1 MNIYITSGL
10 FILGFIILIKGA
22 DWLVEGS
29 SSIAKRM
36 HLSELLI
43 GFTIVA
49 FGTSMPEMVV
59 NLISNMDGYDD
70 VVFGNIIGSNI
81 FNTLAIL
88 GIAGIIYPIS
98 IQRNTIWKEI
108 PFSFAVTLTLFFLL
122 NDHMFFGSEVNEA
135 SRWDGFILILLFG
148 AFLYYL
154 FRYLRKDIWTGD
166 ESIKEMSLVKS
177 IMFIIFGVLL
187 LAAGGQLVVD
197 NAVRIAHYFS
207 VSEKLIGL
215 TVISAGTSLPE
226 LATSVVAAFKKR
238 ADIAVGNVLGSN
250 IFNITLVLGV
260 TALMHPVIYDPVL
273 NVDINVLLGGTLL
286 LFIFMFTLTPKKL
299 DRNEAIL
306 LVLIFIGYM
315 IYLFIR
321 K

>member
-1 MNIYITSGL
+1 MNIYVTSGI

-22 DWLVEGS
+22 DWLVEGA

-36 HLSELLI
+36 RLSELLI
-43 GFTIVA
+43 GFTVVA

-59 NLISNMDGYDD
+59 NLISNMDGYND

-88 GIAGIIYPIS
+88 GISGIIYPIS

-108 PFSFAVTLTLFFLL
+108 PFSFAVTLVLFFLL
-122 NDHMFFGSEVNEA
+122 NDGMFFGNAENVA
-135 SRWDGFILILLFG
+135 SRWDAFILMLLFV

-154 FRYLRKDIWTGD
+154 FRYLRKDIWSGD
-166 ESIKEMSLVKS
+166 ESIKELGVVKS
-177 IMFIIFGVLL
+177 VLYIFFGILL

-197 NAVRIAHYFS
+197 NAVKIAHYFS

-226 LATSVVAAFKKR
+226 FATSVVAAIKKR

-260 TALMHPVIYDPVL
+260 TALIHPVQYDPVL
-273 NVDINVLLGGTLL
+273 NLDINVLLGGTLL

-306 LVLIFIGYM
+306 LVMLFTGYM

>member
-122 NDHMFFGSEVNEA
+122 NDHMFFGNEVNKA

-177 IMFIIFGVLL
+177 IMFIIFGVIL
-187 LAAGGQLVVD
+187 LAAGGQLVVS
-197 NAVRIAHYFS
+197 NAVKIAHYFS

-260 TALMHPVIYDPVL
+260 TALIHPVIYDPVL

-299 DRNEAIL
+299 DRNEAVL

>member
-166 ESIKEMSLVKS
+166 ESIKEMSLLKS
-177 IMFIIFGVLL
+177 ILFIIFGVIL
-187 LAAGGQLVVD
+187 LAAGGQLVVS
-197 NAVRIAHYFS
+197 NAVKIAHYFS

-260 TALMHPVIYDPVL
+260 TALIHPVIYDPVL

-299 DRNEAIL
+299 DRNEAVL

>member
-122 NDHMFFGSEVNEA
+122 NDHMFFGNEVNKA

-177 IMFIIFGVLL
+177 IMFIIFGVIL
-187 LAAGGQLVVD
+187 LASGGQLVVS
-197 NAVRIAHYFS
+197 NAVKIAHYFS

-260 TALMHPVIYDPVL
+260 TALIHPVIYDPVL

-299 DRNEAIL
+299 DRNEAVL

>member
-1 MNIYITSGL
+1 MNIYVTSGL
-10 FILGFIILIKGA
+10 FVLGFVILIKGA
-22 DWLVEGS
+22 DWLVEGA

-43 GFTIVA
+43 GFTVVA

-59 NLISNMDGYDD
+59 NIISNIDGYND

-88 GIAGIIYPIS
+88 GISGIIYPIS

-108 PFSFAVTLTLFFLL
+108 PFSFAITLVLFFLL
-122 NDHMFFGSEVNEA
+122 NDGMFFGSDANVA
-135 SRWDGFILILLFG
+135 SRWDGLILILLFS

-154 FRYLRKDIWTGD
+154 FRYLRKDVWAGD
-166 ESIKEMSLVKS
+166 ESIKQMSLVKS
-177 IMFIIFGVLL
+177 LLYIFSGILL
-187 LAAGGQLVVD
+187 LAAGGQLVVN
-197 NAVRIAHYFS
+197 NAVKIAHFFS

-226 LATSVVAAFKKR
+226 LATSVVAAIKKR

-260 TALMHPVIYDPVL
+260 TALIHPVKYDPVL
-273 NVDINVLLGGTLL
+273 NLDINVLLGGTLL
-286 LFIFMFTLTPKKL
+286 LFVFMFTLTPKKL

-306 LVLIFIGYM
+306 LVLLFIAYM
-315 IYLFIR
+315 VYLFIR